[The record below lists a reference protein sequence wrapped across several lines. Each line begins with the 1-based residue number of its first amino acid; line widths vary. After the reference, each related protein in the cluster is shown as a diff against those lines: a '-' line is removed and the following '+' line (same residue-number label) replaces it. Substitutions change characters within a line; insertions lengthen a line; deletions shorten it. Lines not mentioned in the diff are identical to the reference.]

1 MQRIATDASVAG
13 NMTVRSPTLSAEYT
27 RLLEDSPNLIARR
40 RPAGRRIRPVR
51 LAEQADPDGRHRPAR
66 RLQVAVKGALDDPK
80 AKKTFERSG
89 IDTRRVSIDASSAFV
104 SKQVTDWAAALEAS
118 GAKLG

>member
-1 MQRIATDASVAG
+1 M
-13 NMTVRSPTLSAEYT
+13 
-27 RLLEDSPNLIARR
+27 
-40 RPAGRRIRPVR
+40 
-51 LAEQADPDGRHRPAR
+51 
-66 RLQVAVKGALDDPK
+66 KGALDDPK

>member
-27 RLLEDSPNLIARR
+27 RLLEDSPNLI
-40 RPAGRRIRPVR
+40 
-51 LAEQADPDGRHRPAR
+51 EQADPDGRHRPAR